1 VKRALLICLI
11 VAGCKQGEGERCQVD
26 DDCQAPL
33 VCNKAKNTCQG
44 TSGGDLDASIPDGP
58 KADAAVD
65 AGSGSGS
72 ATGPAES
79 F

>member
-1 VKRALLICLI
+1 MKRALLICLI

-26 DDCQAPL
+26 NDCQSPL

-58 KADAAVD
+58 KVDAAGD
-65 AGSGSGS
+65 AGSAAAGSPS
-72 ATGPAES
+72 ES